1 MLVEEPSD
9 RIKTQN
15 LYDDLEV
22 KIIDCINVFKNYY
35 LINLLLNSRKLNT
48 FWEFRPK
55 MN

>member
-22 KIIDCINVFKNYY
+22 KIVYKYV
-35 LINLLLNSRKLNT
+35 KL
-48 FWEFRPK
+48 
-55 MN
+55 